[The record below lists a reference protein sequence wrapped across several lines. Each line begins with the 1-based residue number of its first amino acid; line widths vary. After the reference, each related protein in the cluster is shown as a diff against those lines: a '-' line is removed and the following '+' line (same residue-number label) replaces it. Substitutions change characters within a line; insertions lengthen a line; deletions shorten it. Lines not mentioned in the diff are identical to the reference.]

1 MSKTLPLAP
10 SFLRVPPP
18 GQCHAAHELA
28 DGLLQRHATVSPKF
42 LYDKLGSILFDAI
55 TELPEY
61 YPTRTEAAIL
71 ARHLPE
77 ITAALPPGRPLV
89 DLGAGDCIKAS
100 RLLLPLQVSR
110 YLAIDISEAYLRQSL
125 TALQARFPS
134 VPMVGV
140 GMDFSQH
147 LALPPGLL
155 TEPALLFYPGSSI
168 GNFAPAEAL
177 TLLMQAQQLSQG
189 AALLI
194 GVDLFKPA
202 AILEDAYDDATDR
215 VKRGC
220 PAGQAD
226 CPACAVT
233 RMLISAAV
241 SRDPGARRGFAWLRR
256 GPQHPL
262 VVLLVLLSQAQLA
275 RVTQDLARD
284 LEELRLFFL
293 QMVSHLVR
301 QFAGLAAPGLAR
313 RLQRLKVLH
322 QFVHLV
328 VLGQRMSSA
337 VQAHVVHQHRHV
349 EVTFLRCGM
358 CSQLLAQLAKHSE
371 ALRRILGLRAHHAAA
386 QVPLLGMAG
395 AQLVVDVVHGTC
407 SLVLATRRV

>member
-1 MSKTLPLAP
+1 M
-10 SFLRVPPP
+10 
-18 GQCHAAHELA
+18 A
-28 DGLLQRHATVSPKF
+28 DGLLQRHATVSPKL

-100 RLLLPLQVSR
+100 RLLLPLKVSR
-110 YLAIDISEAYLRQSL
+110 YLAIDISKAYLRQSL

-202 AILEDAYDDATDR
+202 AILEAAYDDAIGVTAAFNLNLLRHVNR
-215 VKRGC
+215 VLGSDFQVQGWRHR
-220 PAGQAD
+220 AIFNA
-226 CPACAVT
+226 
-233 RMLISAAV
+233 IE
-241 SRDPGARRGFAWLRR
+241 SRVEMHL
-256 GPQHPL
+256 
-262 VVLLVLLSQAQLA
+262 QAQHDV
-275 RVTQDLARD
+275 RVCWD
-284 LEELRLFFL
+284 
-293 QMVSHLVR
+293 
-301 QFAGLAAPGLAR
+301 G
-313 RLQRLKVLH
+313 
-322 QFVHLV
+322 
-328 VLGQRMSSA
+328 GQRVFAAGERIHTESSYKWTPGGF
-337 VQAHVVHQHRHV
+337 
-349 EVTFLRCGM
+349 ESLLRDAGWR
-358 CSQLLAQLAKHSE
+358 QVRRWVDDNHHFGVFLAQA
-371 ALRRILGLRAHHAAA
+371 
-386 QVPLLGMAG
+386 
-395 AQLVVDVVHGTC
+395 
-407 SLVLATRRV
+407 